1 MEETLLKILI
11 VSYGVTGIIDT
22 IAYWP
27 TIKDLWLLKKPSA
40 NIQSYI
46 LWTVT
51 TGIGFLYSLLIL
63 PDLLFRFVSGMMFF
77 ANVVI
82 LILSIRL
89 KSR

>member
-11 VSYGVTGIIDT
+11 ISYGATGIIDT

-27 TIKDLWLLKKPSA
+27 TIKDLWFLKKPSA

-46 LWTVT
+46 LWTIT

-63 PDLLFRFVSGMMFF
+63 PDWLFRFVSGMMFL